1 MEGRPMQVTN
11 EDYAF
16 LLEHL
21 ATDEETGEF
30 RPHMLSDEQNAW
42 LEDYRH
48 GKLGPK
54 TCAGCGSE
62 SKPYAHYCHR
72 CGAKLD

>member
-1 MEGRPMQVTN
+1 MQVTN
-11 EDYAF
+11 KDYAF

-42 LEDYRH
+42 LENYKS
-48 GKLGPK
+48 GKLEPK
-54 TCAGCGSE
+54 TCPACGSE
-62 SKPYAHYCHR
+62 SKPHAHYCHR